1 MTLPYKNIDYQ
12 REIKEL
18 QLLLEKYHTIDEILK
33 DLQLIVKEKNIDL
46 HIVHKS
52 YSSYQLEEMN
62 LSKVDNEK

>member
-1 MTLPYKNIDYQ
+1 MGLTLKNKVVLI
-12 REIKEL
+12 EN
-18 QLLLEKYHTIDEILK
+18 DEILK

-52 YSSYQLEEMN
+52 YSSYQLEEMI